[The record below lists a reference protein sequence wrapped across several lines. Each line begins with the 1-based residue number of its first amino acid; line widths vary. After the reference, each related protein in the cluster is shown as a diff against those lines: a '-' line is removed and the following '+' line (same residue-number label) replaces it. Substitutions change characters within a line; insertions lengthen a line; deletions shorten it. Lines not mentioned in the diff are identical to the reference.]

1 MEIKLELPGEKLVI
15 KLWETLTDKG
25 VGSLLTP
32 WQAERLGK
40 ANNIVRRNELLMLA
54 QAEKDAEDIRAGRK
68 RFEPDGLLRLLPSS
82 SSSSSALVDSKG
94 RIEPTIEI
102 ESLAQVANQYNMAQE
117 ARKEINVSKAIIHA
131 EEVLAQDPQ
140 TPPERPVEE
149 DWLYSWREYAGRV
162 STDEL
167 QQLWGKILAG
177 EVKSPGTYSFRTLEF
192 LKGLS
197 KDEAEHVSKLASF
210 VIEGVILRNLKQH
223 LDESGISFDL
233 LLKMQELGL
242 LSGLEAIGLTLTFKS
257 TLPTQFLF
265 GLRSNGKVLV
275 VEHDD
280 PTKVLILDVYP
291 VTTIG
296 KQLLGLGN
304 FQPNLEYLRLVG
316 KEFVKQ
322 GFTVNLADWV
332 QLTESEGKYFNAE
345 KIADE

>member
-1 MEIKLELPGEKLVI
+1 
-15 KLWETLTDKG
+15 
-25 VGSLLTP
+25 
-32 WQAERLGK
+32 
-40 ANNIVRRNELLMLA
+40 MLA

-68 RFEPDGLLRLLPSS
+68 RLEHDGSLRLLPNS

-94 RIEPTIEI
+94 RIEPTIDI

-149 DWLYSWREYAGRV
+149 DWLYGWREYAGRV

-197 KDEAEHVSKLASF
+197 KDEAEHISKLAAF
-210 VIEGVILRNLKQH
+210 VIEGRIIRNLKQH
-223 LDESGISFDL
+223 LDESGISFNL
-233 LLKMQELGL
+233 LLVMQELGL
-242 LSGLEAIGLTLTFKS
+242 LSGVDSTGLTAQFES
-257 TLPTQFLF
+257 SLPNRFVRA
-265 GLRSNGKVLV
+265 LRSNGKVLV

-280 PTKVLILDVYP
+280 QDKVMKLENYP
-291 VTTIG
+291 LTTIG

-316 KEFVKQ
+316 KEIVKQ
-322 GFTVNLADWV
+322 GFTVKLADWMP
-332 QLTESEGKYFNAE
+332 LTESEGQYFNAE